1 MNDVIYQE
9 PKLQNELFDALL
21 HFRQYPVA
29 LACHITEM
37 YLRIEMNPKD
47 RPCHRFLW
55 RHMNCEQE
63 PFEYEF
69 NRLVFGVNSSLFL
82 AQFVSQYHAKL
93 YQPSYP
99 RAANVILNSTYM
111 DDSMASVLTSDEAI
125 RLYQELSDLWGK
137 AEMRTHKW
145 LSNSIEVLKNISLQI
160 GFLK

>member
-1 MNDVIYQE
+1 MSFIRDQSY
-9 PKLQNELFDALL
+9 KMSLFTVLL

-29 LACHITEM
+29 LACEIAEM

-47 RPCHRFLW
+47 RSCHRFLW

-63 PFEYEF
+63 PIEYDF
-69 NRLVFGVNSSLFL
+69 NWLVFGVNSSPFL

-93 YQPSYP
+93 NQQCYR
-99 RAANVILNSTYM
+99 RAAKVILNSTYM

-137 AEMRTHKW
+137 AGMRTHK
-145 LSNSIEVLKNISLQI
+145 
-160 GFLK
+160 